1 MGREN
6 KRNIFL
12 ISHREELTGRV
23 SDVLKVIKEGGFTSI
38 ETSDALAIQ

>member
-12 ISHREELTGRV
+12 ISHRDELMGRV
-23 SDVLKVIKEGGFTSI
+23 SNVLKVIKEGGFTTL
-38 ETSDALAIQ
+38 ENAENIQQ